1 MRFEIGDVVKVKGL
15 NNIMVIEGF
24 KTDTVYYN
32 CICIW
37 FDEDNR
43 LCKEIFLD
51 DILMKVKE

>member
-37 FDEDNR
+37 FDTIGILHRERFDR
-43 LCKEIFLD
+43 
-51 DILMKVKE
+51 DILIKVEG